1 VSWVKR
7 LLSPKTSNWKVIPRK
22 YLDKFGKKLA
32 NLDSISFIYIFGTT
46 HELAK
51 KVNFGRMSVFI
62 IRIVPIIV
70 RFLFPHA
77 VN

>member
-1 VSWVKR
+1 M
-7 LLSPKTSNWKVIPRK
+7 
-22 YLDKFGKKLA
+22 
-32 NLDSISFIYIFGTT
+32 YIFGTT

-62 IRIVPIIV
+62 IRIFPIIV